1 MQNPL
6 VRRSDPK
13 QSEVAPNPKTDLFL
27 NEGQLQTIFRR
38 IMHRGQKLEL
48 RLWISGLVSSVLL
61 GRDWTGCEKCA
72 ADFLSLSVK
81 KRTG

>member
-48 RLWISGLVSSVLL
+48 RLWGSG
-61 GRDWTGCEKCA
+61 
-72 ADFLSLSVK
+72 FLSWVPAGETVDWF
-81 KRTG
+81 REMYC